1 MLIWRKKPQDVSSD
15 CDTLPKCCRSKR
27 AVLLKGDINTSEKGG
42 MRFLVL
48 QEMDDSIPQGSDTV
62 QSLSARLKP
71 LKRQETR
78 CL

>member
-1 MLIWRKKPQDVSSD
+1 MSFD
-15 CDTLPKCCRSKR
+15 CDMLPKCCRSKR
-27 AVLLKGDINTSEKGG
+27 AVLLKGDINTSEKSG

-48 QEMDDSIPQGSDTV
+48 QEMGDSIPQGSDAV
-62 QSLSARLKP
+62 QSLSARLKA

>member
-1 MLIWRKKPQDVSSD
+1 MLIWRKKTQDVSSD
-15 CDTLPKCCRSKR
+15 CDAVPKCCRGKR

-48 QEMDDSIPQGSDTV
+48 QELGDSIPQGSDAV

-71 LKRQETR
+71 LKRRETR